1 MENMIYYSAI
11 YDYYHNLLTDT
22 QRKYFED
29 YYFNNLSLQE
39 IADNYQVS
47 KNAISK
53 TLIEVTTKLDE
64 LEQKLNLYHNHK
76 KIKNILKDYPETYNK
91 IQEYI

>member
-1 MENMIYYSAI
+1 MGNLIYYSAL

-22 QRKYFED
+22 QKKYFVD

-39 IADNYQVS
+39 IADNYEVS

-53 TLIEVTTKLDE
+53 TLIEVTNKLEE
-64 LEQKLNLYHNHK
+64 LEQNLNLYHNHE
-76 KIKNILKDYPETYNK
+76 KIKNILKDYPNIYEK
-91 IQEYI
+91 IEEYI